1 MSDRVAQKDW
11 QFAGR
16 WIGETQDCPY
26 ERPAHIWEIQQQG
39 TYLTID
45 NMWEGDTGSFRQ
57 MWNVSLVPG
66 EAAFAIAED
75 FRAVMVDPQHFIVA
89 GWDTIDNE
97 KGKRIAQYDV
107 VFSRPGVAELTARRV
122 WQDWKQKQN
131 KTT

>member
-1 MSDRVAQKDW
+1 MSERIPQKDW

-16 WIGETQDCPY
+16 WIGETQGCPF

-45 NMWEGDTGSFRQ
+45 NMWEGDAGGFRQ

-66 EAAFAIAED
+66 EAAFAITED
-75 FRAVMVDPQHFIVA
+75 FKAVMIDPQHFIVP

-97 KGKRIAQYDV
+97 KGKQITAYDV
-107 VFSRPGVAELTARRV
+107 VFSRPGVAELTARQV
-122 WQDWKQKQN
+122 WREWKQKQ
-131 KTT
+131 KT